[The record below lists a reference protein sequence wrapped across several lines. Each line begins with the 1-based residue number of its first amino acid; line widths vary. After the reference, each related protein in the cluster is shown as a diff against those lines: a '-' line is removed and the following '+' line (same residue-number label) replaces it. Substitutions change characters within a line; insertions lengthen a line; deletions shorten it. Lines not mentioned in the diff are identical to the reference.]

1 MDAILLVCT
10 VVLIKCFQA
19 LDALL
24 DISGVSSIENMETN
38 HQNAGSNDT
47 RHLDIFS
54 GNGLSVNN
62 LTPGNR
68 RSLRQVFA

>member
-24 DISGVSSIENMETN
+24 DISGVSSVENMETN
-38 HQNAGSNDT
+38 HQNAGRNDT
-47 RHLDIFS
+47 RHLYMFP
-54 GNGLSVNN
+54 GNGLSVDN
-62 LTPGNR
+62 LTAGNR
-68 RSLRQVFA
+68 RSLQQVFA